1 MKKLTAL
8 TLSLAMAATLLA
20 GCQSSTSSSAPAPQ
34 STPAQEGSSV
44 AASAVVEDSIGFPA
58 DETITLIVPGK
69 AGGGSDLAIRYIATA
84 LTNEYGLTTTVS
96 NYDSNTIGHQTLANS
111 ANDGTYVTL
120 ATAALN
126 IQYITGS
133 SELNPLEDFTLIAAL
148 QDNGFTTLAVP
159 ADAPYD
165 TFEEFVAYAKENP
178 GMINAGQPANGN
190 NTFAFGMLESALG
203 VDFNA
208 VECASES
215 DRLTNLSGG
224 FIDVG
229 FVGVGNA
236 VQYSEAGKIKIL
248 GTLAADGYTRDDLD
262 ATLPDN
268 FKTLQEQGFE
278 NCVWGVQHY
287 LLGPAGMD
295 AAQVEAMN
303 AALKTVMENAECS
316 EGISSLG
323 QIPEWHDVAESHEIQ
338 QAEFD
343 RLVGVAKDL
352 GTYVNG

>member
-1 MKKLTAL
+1 MKKLLAL
-8 TLSLAMAATLLA
+8 ALSLVMLTALLA
-20 GCQSSTSSSAPAPQ
+20 GCQSGASSAPA
-34 STPAQEGSSV
+34 STPADTSTPAEP
-44 AASAVVEDSIGFPA
+44 AAEPDAIGFPE

-69 AGGGSDLAIRYIATA
+69 AGGGSDLALRYISDAMTRE
-84 LTNEYGLTTTVS
+84 LGLTTTVS
-96 NYDSNTIGHQTLANS
+96 NYDSNSIGHQTLANS

-133 SELNPLEDFTLIAAL
+133 SELNPLEDFTMIAAL

-165 TFEEFVAYAKENP
+165 TFAEFVEYAKANP
-178 GMINAGQPANGN
+178 GKINAGQPANGN
-190 NTFAFGMLESALG
+190 NTFAFGMLEKVLG

-224 FIDVG
+224 FIDIG

-236 VQYSEAGKIKIL
+236 VQYSEAGMIKIL
-248 GTLAADGYTRDDLD
+248 GTLAADGYIRDDLD
-262 ATLPDN
+262 PTLPDN
-268 FKTLQEQGFE
+268 FKTLQEQGFAD
-278 NCVWGVQHY
+278 CVWGVQHY

-303 AALKTVMENAECS
+303 AAMKIVMENAACS
-316 EGISSLG
+316 EGISGLG
-323 QIPEWHDVAESHEIQ
+323 QLPQWHNVEESKAIQ

-343 RLVGVAKDL
+343 RLVQVSKDL